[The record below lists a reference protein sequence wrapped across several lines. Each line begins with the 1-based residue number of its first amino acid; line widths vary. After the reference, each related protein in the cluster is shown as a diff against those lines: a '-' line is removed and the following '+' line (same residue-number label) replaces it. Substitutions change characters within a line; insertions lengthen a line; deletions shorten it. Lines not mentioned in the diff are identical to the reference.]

1 MSDEDVIVHNKEL
14 LQKLRLE
21 SDTRDGRVNGTN
33 NSSIISD
40 RHVESRVVSNDKSP
54 RSGDATTLRDVSR
67 QGRESTGTQDA
78 RESDRTT
85 KTVQSRIRPTN
96 RQSEHTTKDS
106 RYDDRRTEEPIKFQL
121 KNPFNFKDTTKKPI
135 KLFSKPE
142 VELEHDKLVEIY
154 FRGSS
159 LLDDILEIVVK
170 DHEPVQIWQLDE
182 SEAEMLAEMH
192 LARAQV
198 NEDSARSARQML
210 ALYDRL
216 YMYILITPR
225 LVGTSKHVK
234 EHGGFS
240 FK

>member
-14 LQKLRLE
+14 LQKLRAE
-21 SDTRDGRVNGTN
+21 SDIRDDSRREDNSRVFGNG
-33 NSSIISD
+33 
-40 RHVESRVVSNDKSP
+40 HVESRTSSNNKSP
-54 RSGDATTLRDVSR
+54 GSGDATTLRDVTR
-67 QGRESTGTQDA
+67 QGRESARAKDA
-78 RESDRTT
+78 RELDRTT
-85 KTVQSRIRPTN
+85 ETVQSRVRPVN
-96 RQSEHTTKDS
+96 RQSKHAIEDTS
-106 RYDDRRTEEPIKFQL
+106 YDDRRTKEPIKFQL
-121 KNPFNFKDTTKKPI
+121 KNPFNFKETTKKPI

-142 VELEHDKLVEIY
+142 AELEHDKLVEIY

-159 LLDDILEIVVK
+159 LLDDILEIIVK

-192 LARAQV
+192 LSRAQV

-216 YMYILITPR
+216 YMYILAAPR
-225 LVGTSKHVK
+225 LVSTSKHVK